1 MAAKGANTPRKTLPV
16 QRKME
21 KTQEERTHEVR
32 KNVLGK
38 ASATSVVTIK

>member
-1 MAAKGANTPRKTLPV
+1 MAAKGANTPRKTLPA

-21 KTQEERTHEVR
+21 KAQEERIHQVR
-32 KNVLGK
+32 KNVLGR